1 MYPMK
6 IIVLK
11 NLHEHSLRKILMLR
25 QGTLAT
31 AKKGEEGDKKV
42 SRRYRNRRI
51 LMKINQKRS
60 IFQFQM

>member
-31 AKKGEEGDKKV
+31 AKKRGGGRQKK
-42 SRRYRNRRI
+42 
-51 LMKINQKRS
+51 
-60 IFQFQM
+60 